1 MDYDGFQQLA
11 FRPKQEGDV
20 GFVYVLLL
28 VSASGETPFYVGQTK
43 RPWGRL
49 DDYYWAEF
57 SACTDFRVGEA
68 VRHLCA
74 KGFSVI
80 FRYRQSANPL
90 EEERKIISTLRKEGK
105 QLLNCLDAFD
115 YQTADEQNERTR
127 VQDFMDR
134 LLQI

>member
-1 MDYDGFQQLA
+1 M
-11 FRPKQEGDV
+11 
-20 GFVYVLLL
+20 LLS

-80 FRYRQSANPL
+80 FRYRRSANRL
-90 EEERKIISTLRKEGK
+90 REEREIISTLHNEGK
-105 QLLNCLDAFD
+105 HLLNDVDAFS
-115 YQTADEQNERTR
+115 YETADELVERAK
-127 VQDFMDR
+127 VENFMDR